1 MEHSTVQYPIYHN
14 NQCYVWWHV
23 TNVGMFWNCKEHLEK
38 CNALTVTV
46 NDTQLFTVIW
56 THLVSF
62 EQNLFTFFL
71 KLVILYQTIFITLRS
86 LQLYLLFFRNY
97 HCYPHR
103 GPCLT
108 AALWPGLWD
117 YTRQGAILFTLV
129 SLDMCSYH
137 RFYPWISGTHPELHV
152 HLSLFIPE
160 AGEIWLSILVWS
172 WNNT

>member
-1 MEHSTVQYPIYHN
+1 MSDDMWQMSECFEMVKNTWKSVMLLLLQWTTLNYSLSSEHTWFPLNRIFS
-14 NQCYVWWHV
+14 
-23 TNVGMFWNCKEHLEK
+23 LS
-38 CNALTVTV
+38 L
-46 NDTQLFTVIW
+46 
-56 THLVSF
+56 
-62 EQNLFTFFL
+62 L
-71 KLVILYQTIFITLRS
+71 KLLILYQTIFITLRS